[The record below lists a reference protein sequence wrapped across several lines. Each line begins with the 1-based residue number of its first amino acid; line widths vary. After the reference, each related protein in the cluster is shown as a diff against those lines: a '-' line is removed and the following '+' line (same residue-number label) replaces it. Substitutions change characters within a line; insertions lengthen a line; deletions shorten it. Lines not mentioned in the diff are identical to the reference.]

1 MDRLN
6 PLDAL
11 FIDAED
17 EDPHTSMAIASIAVF
32 EGPCPAHEEILAFLA
47 GRLPLVPRY
56 RQKLRTVPLRL
67 GRPVWVDDPHFD
79 LGYHVRRTALPAPGA
94 DQQLAALT
102 ARVMSQRLDR
112 DHPLWEYWVAEGL
125 AQRPLGADL
134 QDAPLHGRRGF
145 RRRPVPG
152 DLRPLPR
159 AFAARRR

>member
-32 EGPCPAHEEILAFLA
+32 EGPCPSHEEFLAFLA

-79 LGYHVRRTALPAPGA
+79 LGYHVRRTALPAPGR
-94 DQQLAALT
+94 T
-102 ARVMSQRLDR
+102 SSS
-112 DHPLWEYWVAEGL
+112 
-125 AQRPLGADL
+125 
-134 QDAPLHGRRGF
+134 
-145 RRRPVPG
+145 
-152 DLRPLPR
+152 PR
-159 AFAARRR
+159 